1 MKHLQEGGDTR
12 GSEEEEEE
20 NEEEEKEEILTPQR
34 TRASRSENARAFI
47 AICYALFP

>member
-12 GSEEEEEE
+12 GRE
-20 NEEEEKEEILTPQR
+20 EEEEKEEILTPQR